1 MKKLKWKTL
10 VLALLLAALGTV
22 SAGTLAYFTADDT
35 AHNVITSG
43 GVDIELVEKTYNDNN
58 ELIDWPKEGVTGVM
72 PGESVP
78 KIVTVKNKGETAAWV
93 RVRADVTITRADGQP
108 SDTSLIEINFD
119 TENWTEKDGWWY
131 CNEPVEGGETTEFP
145 LFTEVTFK
153 TAMDN
158 PYQNCETEI
167 DVSAQAVQVA
177 NNGETVMEAAG
188 WPEA

>member
-58 ELIDWPKEGVTGVM
+58 ELVDWPEEGVTGVM
-72 PGESVP
+72 PGEAVP
-78 KIVTVKNKGETAAWV
+78 KIVTVKNTGASEAWV

-108 SDTSLIEINFD
+108 SDTGLIEINFD

-131 CNEPVEGGETTEFP
+131 YSKPVKGGETTEFP

-158 PYQNCETEI
+158 PYQNCTTSV
-167 DVSAQAVQVA
+167 DVSAQAVQTA

-188 WPEA
+188 WPN